1 MILKHQEKSIY
12 ITNKLGLHARAA
24 AKFVKITSKI
34 ESKVVVKK
42 GDNIVNGSSILG
54 LMTLA
59 ATKGSQITIKCSGKN
74 PDEDLNQLL
83 DLVRKN
89 FGEEKVSK
97 TLVLKEKVHRGI
109 GVSSG
114 VAIGICSLREKIG
127 FEFLKYNINKAEVD
141 LETKRFNQAVKLSIK
156 ELQLLIKKKKN

>member
-59 ATKGSQITIKCSGKN
+59 ATKGSQITIRCSGKN
-74 PDEDLNQLL
+74 PDEDLPAWKPSSSKSSRPTKTVATSRRNLG
-83 DLVRKN
+83 VFKANFFRK
-89 FGEEKVSK
+89 F
-97 TLVLKEKVHRGI
+97 
-109 GVSSG
+109 
-114 VAIGICSLREKIG
+114 
-127 FEFLKYNINKAEVD
+127 
-141 LETKRFNQAVKLSIK
+141 
-156 ELQLLIKKKKN
+156 